1 MEKVINVVTGILSL
15 IVGIISLIFTFYIA
29 KSQRK
34 REEQNDKLRED
45 LNNLKEDRHKDII
58 KQNAL
63 KFIQE
68 QTKEELNYF
77 PLAVIARAYNDIF
90 PYRRKIYR
98 DFCILTDEDAEKVC
112 SILNCN
118 FINTK
123 IDSDELLEEFLDKL
137 QSDSIY
143 DNNLNFYYD
152 NFKYVYKALDIHE
165 DYRLF
170 NIDDKINN
178 KHLIDDIISKIIA
191 DKDKSQNKTLH
202 DIFSASNNYIS
213 IYTVCEFTKEFS
225 KQDYEDFADDELYLG
240 YYTGKHY
247 DTFEDLFLC
256 VLYTIYHGID
266 YKLKK
271 EKLEKYTNRSEEE

>member
-98 DFCILTDEDAEKVC
+98 DFCILTDEEAEKVC

-123 IDSDELLEEFLDKL
+123 IDSDKLLEEFLDKL

-143 DNNLNFYYD
+143 DDNLNFYYE

-170 NIDDKINN
+170 NIYDKVKN
-178 KHLIDDIISKIIA
+178 KQYIDDIISKII
-191 DKDKSQNKTLH
+191 DNKDKIQNKNLH
-202 DIFSASNNYIS
+202 KIFVDNNYIS
-213 IYTVCEFTKEFS
+213 IYTVCEFARKFS
-225 KQDYEDFADDELYLG
+225 RQFYEDFAEDELYLG
-240 YYTGKHY
+240 YYTGKYY

-266 YKLKK
+266 YKIKK
-271 EKLEKYTNRSEEE
+271 EKLLKYTNRSEEE